1 VHKNAFFPASVRDNP
16 DSAPVLSVFHN
27 EHRAVALHSIV
38 YVWIPSRTVVH
49 TYVTEHQCS
58 RRGGGGAVVTVV
70 VVVVV
75 VVTVVVVAR
84 WDEVGLLVV
93 VRRSICA
100 V

>member
-1 VHKNAFFPASVRDNP
+1 MHKNAFFPASVRDNP

-58 RRGGGGAVVTVV
+58 RRGDGGAVVTV
-70 VVVVV
+70 
-75 VVTVVVVAR
+75 VVVVAR

>member
-1 VHKNAFFPASVRDNP
+1 MHKNAFFPASVRDNP

-70 VVVVV
+70 VVV
-75 VVTVVVVAR
+75 AR